1 MYNYFNSLA
10 LSWLGDNASYLY
22 FDENGIFESIFRS
35 IISNNVVSFALLK
48 ENGNIVIISEN
59 FCNFLGFCQEEL
71 VGRNLL
77 SLAEENDE
85 NINVALGN
93 AGCNSYS
100 VEKRFRRRDGESVWG
115 RLYLSSIKGKNNSNP
130 YFVVYCEDIT
140 AEKTRKKEMQAMESI
155 YQIMYTALGEAL
167 ISPDQLNEI
176 HDLDELGVCLRIPE
190 YEQLLAERFLDLI
203 CQLTEADGA
212 YYGYNE
218 STQSLSLIKSL
229 GKCKSFIS
237 NLRNDFKLGEERG
250 LVGRVAETREPLY
263 IPDVFAEPR
272 WIYSG
277 LETTIRSCY
286 LIPVYYRS
294 KLFGVI
300 SLFSSQPDG
309 FSHAKQ
315 DFADRIV
322 FYISL
327 ALENI
332 RFFTDMIH
340 TYERLNI
347 IQKQL
352 LQAQKMDAIGQLA
365 GGMAHDINNQMTI
378 IQACI
383 DLFKANPAKINLDSI
398 LLKIRKAAEYSSN
411 LTRQLMIF
419 GGKQPQF
426 KTMININHNIVSLQN
441 VLNYLSKDNIEVKL
455 ELDPDLRMIYA
466 DGNSINQVIMN
477 LVLNARDAMPDG
489 GQLTI
494 KTANIKYDQ
503 VTPPPDVQKPH
514 FCYYVCL
521 SVIDRGLG
529 IEEKMLNHLFEPF
542 FTTKEVNKGTGMGL
556 SVVYGIVKAH
566 EGWVNVISKPGRGST
581 FEVYFPAV
589 EQKTE
594 R

>member
-1 MYNYFNSLA
+1 MYNRFNTLA
-10 LSWLGDNASYLY
+10 LTWHDENTSYLHY
-22 FDENGIFESIFRS
+22 DEKGILESIFRS
-35 IISNNVVSFALLK
+35 ILSTNAVSFALLN
-48 ENGNIVIISEN
+48 EDGIIVIISEN
-59 FCNFLGFCQEEL
+59 FCNFLGFCYEEL
-71 VGRNLL
+71 VGRSLL
-77 SLAEENDE
+77 SLADE
-85 NINVALGN
+85 DDNNVNMTLNN
-93 AGCNSYS
+93 ARCNSYS
-100 VEKRFRRRDGESVWG
+100 VEKMFRRRDGESVWG
-115 RLYLSSIKGKNNSNP
+115 RLHISLIKDRNNRHS

-140 AEKTRKKEMQAMESI
+140 SQKTQINEMHAMESI
-155 YQIMYTALGEAL
+155 YQTMFTSLREVS

-176 HDLDELGVCLRIPE
+176 HDLDELGVCLRIPG
-190 YEQLLAERFLDLI
+190 YEQLVSEHFLDLI
-203 CQLTEADGA
+203 CQLTGADGA

-229 GKCKSFIS
+229 GKCKEDFIS
-237 NLRNDFKLGEERG
+237 SLKYDFRLGEERG

-383 DLFKANPAKINLDSI
+383 DLYKANPDKIDLDSI
-398 LLKIRKAAEYSSN
+398 ILKIRKAAEHSSN
-411 LTRQLMIF
+411 LTRQLMFF
-419 GGKQPQF
+419 GRKQPQF
-426 KTMININHNIVSLQN
+426 KSIINLNINIVSLQN
-441 VLNYLSKDNIEVKL
+441 VLKYMSNDNIEIKL

-466 DGNSINQVIMN
+466 DTNSINQVIMN

-489 GQLTI
+489 GKLTI
-494 KTANIKYDQ
+494 KTANIEYDQ
-503 VTPPPDVQKPH
+503 VTPPPDVPKPH
-514 FCYYVCL
+514 FRYYVCL
-521 SVIDRGLG
+521 SVVDRGLG
-529 IEEKMLNHLFEPF
+529 IEEKMLSHLFEPF
-542 FTTKEVNKGTGMGL
+542 FTTKEVNKGIGMGL
-556 SVVYGIVKAH
+556 SVVYGIAKAH
-566 EGWVNVISKPGRGST
+566 EGWVNVVSKPGMGST
-581 FEVYFPAV
+581 FEVYFPAI
-589 EQKTE
+589 EQ
-594 R
+594 